1 MAFEA
6 LHRWA
11 HRYAGGRWIALG
23 GGGYEWVD
31 VVPRAW
37 THLIAEATGHPIDP
51 STEVPDASPGRARST
66 RASTPTT
73 RSTARSSRRVRRCT
87 RTTASPPS
95 RASGSRRPPLGIGPI
110 SPFNFPKDPTG
121 H

>member
-6 LHRWA
+6 VHRWA
-11 HRYAGGRWIALG
+11 HRYAGGRWVALG

-51 STEVPDASPGRARST
+51 HAEVPEAFREFVLESLGRQAPGPHDRRPATRGRARST
-66 RASTPTT
+66 RGSTPTT
-73 RSTARSSRRVRRCT
+73 PSTPR
-87 RTTASPPS
+87 
-95 RASGSRRPPLGIGPI
+95 
-110 SPFNFPKDPTG
+110 
-121 H
+121 